1 MLHLSS
7 ESDNSQFLAAAGAA
21 PAAPVPI
28 LKTHHDKH
36 DWSTAVTCWKIS
48 MPRRLM
54 VSLLLGYIIV
64 MTPLGDS
71 CSSWIVV
78 RSLLT
83 CT

>member
-1 MLHLSS
+1 
-7 ESDNSQFLAAAGAA
+7 
-21 PAAPVPI
+21 
-28 LKTHHDKH
+28 
-36 DWSTAVTCWKIS
+36 
-48 MPRRLM
+48 M

-83 CT
+83 CTQHSRPSQAGRHRQVKAGSRNAVNQVTLRLNMLRVVTLLPCGVLACRTVL